1 MSLVQKGRWITLV
14 ALVCLGAVYVRALA
28 FRPVERLQGPAQKTF
43 YLHVPA
49 ALWTEAAM
57 ILVGLAGIFYLFLK
71 DPRLGRFAAASAEA
85 GTVFAAIVPTT
96 GPIWGKP
103 IWGTWWTWDARLTL
117 TLLLFFLYMG
127 YLLLRSA
134 TPDPALRAR
143 YSAVLGICGLVLVP
157 FIHLSTVM
165 FRTLHPAP
173 IVLKP
178 SQPSLPGSM
187 LITLLF
193 SFGVFTL
200 LYIGFVMQRY
210 GLSLLREELA
220 ARERAAAVAR
230 GRGGG
235 GGDGGD
241 DA

>member
-1 MSLVQKGRWITLV
+1 MSLLHKGRWLTLV
-14 ALVCLGAVYVRALA
+14 GLALLAGVYVRALA
-28 FRPVERLQGPAQKTF
+28 FTPVERLQGPAQKIF

-71 DPRLGRFAAASAEA
+71 DPRLDRFAAASAEV
-85 GTVFAAIVPTT
+85 GTVFAGVVLTT

-117 TLLLFFLYMG
+117 TLFLLFLYIG
-127 YLLLRSA
+127 YQLMRGA
-134 TPDPALRAR
+134 VTEPGLRAR

-157 FIHLSTVM
+157 FIHLSTVL
-165 FRTLHPAP
+165 FRTLHPQP

-178 SQPSLPGSM
+178 SAPSLPPVM
-187 LITLLF
+187 LETLLL

-200 LYIGFVMQRY
+200 LYVGFVMQRY
-210 GLSLLREELA
+210 AIGEGA
-220 ARERAAAVAR
+220 
-230 GRGGG
+230 
-235 GGDGGD
+235 D